1 MGRLRWI
8 SAALVL
14 VAACG
19 SGGAGE
25 AASLQY
31 GPATVAGTVEQ
42 VDGVAYAPDFT
53 VVLDDGSTFDTTQID
68 TPLYIIFLGRV
79 VTVLRKGVAL
89 ARNSLG

>member
-1 MGRLRWI
+1 MGRLKWI

-31 GPATVAGTVEQ
+31 GPATVAGAVEQ
-42 VDGVAYAPDFT
+42 VDGVVYAPDFT
-53 VVLDDGSTFDTTQID
+53 VVLDDGSTFDTAQID
-68 TPLYIIFLGRV
+68 TPLYIIFW
-79 VTVLRKGVAL
+79 AEW
-89 ARNSLG
+89 